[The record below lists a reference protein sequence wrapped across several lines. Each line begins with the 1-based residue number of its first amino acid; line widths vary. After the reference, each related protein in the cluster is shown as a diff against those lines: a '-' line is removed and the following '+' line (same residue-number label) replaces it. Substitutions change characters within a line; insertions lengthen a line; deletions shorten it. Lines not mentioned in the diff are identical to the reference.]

1 MKTKS
6 KYRSYREFSN
16 SRFLKKDDL
25 GEGEQVVTIINVTE
39 ENVARDGDPEDIKL
53 VAHLVE
59 FDKPV
64 VLNWTNMSTFAD
76 ITGTDEFTTWKNFR
90 AVIFNDLT
98 VHYGNEKGGIRF
110 KKLKP
115 TLKVQPR
122 SQQQIPKSHVS
133 YSEDDINA
141 ELGAL

>member
-6 KYRSYREFSN
+6 KHRSYREFSN
-16 SRFLKKDDL
+16 SRFLKKDDV
-25 GEGEQVVTIINVTE
+25 GEEEQVVTIINVTE
-39 ENVARDGDPEDIKL
+39 ENVARDADPEDIKL
-53 VAHLVE
+53 AAHLVE

-76 ITGTDEFTTWKNFR
+76 ITGTDDFTKWKNFR

-115 TLKVQPR
+115 TSKVQPR
-122 SQQQIPKSHVS
+122 SQPQTPKNDAS
-133 YSEDDINA
+133 YSDDDINP

>member
-115 TLKVQPR
+115 TLKVQPC
-122 SQQQIPKSHVS
+122 SQSRTPKTHVS